1 LMSLSP
7 SKKRRSWSKGKTKKV
22 SDCEIRKV
30 VGITDEEK
38 AVVACASES
47 ESTLAKQ
54 TQHRKAEVRINAFG
68 NNPWRPE
75 EKQRY
80 IQLLKRHGK
89 NFG

>member
-1 LMSLSP
+1 M
-7 SKKRRSWSKGKTKKV
+7 
-22 SDCEIRKV
+22 KV
-30 VGITDEEK
+30 VGIHSDEEK
-38 AVVACASES
+38 AAVACVSES

-54 TQHRKAEVRINAFG
+54 TSQHKGKAEVRVNAFG

-89 NFG
+89 NFGLIATELGTRSMD